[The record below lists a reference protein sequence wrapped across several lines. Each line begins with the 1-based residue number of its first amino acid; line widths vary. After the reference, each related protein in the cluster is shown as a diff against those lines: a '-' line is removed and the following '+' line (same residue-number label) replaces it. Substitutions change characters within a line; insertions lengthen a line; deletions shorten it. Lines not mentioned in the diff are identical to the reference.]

1 MKSTSVTISLKAMNS
16 TFLAVVLFI
25 MLQKVVLTFKSKDEI
40 HKYDI
45 PLKATEQYFR
55 MVLFIF

>member
-1 MKSTSVTISLKAMNS
+1 MKSTSVTISLKAMSS

-25 MLQKVVLTFKSKDEI
+25 MLQKVLLTFKSKDEI
-40 HKYDI
+40 HKCDI
-45 PLKATEQYFR
+45 PLKATEHYFL